1 MSHRKYAVIMFT
13 DIVGY
18 KELLRNDPDKVS
30 DMLHRNRKL
39 HHRLIGKH
47 HGRLIK
53 EIEDGILASFDLNS
67 DAIRCSVD
75 IQRESRRIQIS
86 LRIGIHEGKLVFEG
100 MDVGGDDVAIATQL
114 QEISNEGCIT
124 ISGSVYDEVK
134 NKKGFSA
141 EFQGE
146 KHFKNI
152 PDPVKIYKVKCYQPG
167 EKFLE
172 NRPIKKKKSHA
183 GPYIII
189 LLLLIILIITF
200 LWNWLALP
208 TYHKEMKDLKENK
221 EDSITG
227 FVIPLTN
234 PVLTGTIGPEII
246 R

>member
-1 MSHRKYAVIMFT
+1 MFT

-18 KELLRNDPDKVS
+18 KELLRTDPDNAS

-53 EIEDGILASFDLNS
+53 EIEDGFLASFDLNS
-67 DAIRCSVD
+67 DAIRCAAD
-75 IQRESRRIQIS
+75 IQRESRRIHIS

-141 EFQGE
+141 DFQGE

-152 PDPVKIYKVKCYQPG
+152 SDPVKIYKVKCYQLG
-167 EKFLE
+167 DKFLE
-172 NRPIKKKKSHA
+172 NRAIKRKKSHA

-208 TYHKEMKDLKENK
+208 TYRWELKDPEENK
-221 EDSITG
+221 EDSATSS
-227 FVIPLTN
+227 VIPLIN
-234 PVLTGTIGPEII
+234 PELTGTLHPRIM